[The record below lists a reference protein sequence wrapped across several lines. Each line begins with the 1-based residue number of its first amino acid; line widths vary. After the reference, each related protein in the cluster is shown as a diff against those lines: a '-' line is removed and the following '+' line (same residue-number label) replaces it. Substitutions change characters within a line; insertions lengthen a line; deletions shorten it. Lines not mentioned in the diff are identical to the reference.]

1 MIAGIGTDVIEVAGV
16 KEKMIKDP
24 AFRELI
30 FSEGEIGYCEGKA
43 KKFEHYAAR
52 FAAKQAFYKALG
64 TNEEV
69 ASHFR
74 EVEILSNGS
83 GKPEITLLGKTRDAL
98 AHLDISKI
106 FVSLSHIETLAA
118 AFVIIEE

>member
-1 MIAGIGTDVIEVAGV
+1 MIAGIGTDVIEVAGFE
-16 KEKMIKDP
+16 EKMMKDP
-24 AFRELI
+24 AFRELV
-30 FSEGEIGYCEGKA
+30 FSAGEIAYCEGKA

-64 TNEEV
+64 TNRDNG
-69 ASHFR
+69 SHFH

-83 GKPEITLLGKTRDAL
+83 GKPGIALSGKTRDTL